1 MKVYK
6 SPQVRMDGKR
16 IEYTFDRNKITASFD
31 GVTDTFDLSTVKS
44 TINPKTIR
52 TTLAFNPI
60 ERIEYVNNDLEVM
73 LTNFIGVD
81 ASEDERYPH
90 FEEV

>member
-31 GVTDTFDLSTVKS
+31 GVRTFLTYLLSRVPSARKASAQRSHLTRLSALST
-44 TINPKTIR
+44 
-52 TTLAFNPI
+52 
-60 ERIEYVNNDLEVM
+60 
-73 LTNFIGVD
+73 
-81 ASEDERYPH
+81 
-90 FEEV
+90 

>member
-60 ERIEYVNNDLEVM
+60 ERIEYVNNDIEVM

-81 ASEDERYPH
+81 ASEEERYPH

>member
-6 SPQVRMDGKR
+6 SPQVRIDGKR
-16 IEYTFDRNKITASFD
+16 IEYTFDRNKITAVFN
-31 GVTDTFDLSTVKS
+31 GVTDVFDLSAVKS
-44 TINPKTIR
+44 TINPKSIH

-73 LTNFIGVD
+73 LTNFIGPD
-81 ASEDERYPH
+81 ASEEERYPH

>member
-1 MKVYK
+1 MKVCK
-6 SPQVRMDGKR
+6 SPQVRIDGKR
-16 IEYTFDRNKITASFD
+16 IEYTFDRNKITAVFD
-31 GVTDTFDLSTVKS
+31 GVTDVFDLSTVKS
-44 TINPKTIR
+44 AISPKSIR

-73 LTNFIGVD
+73 LTNFIGPD

>member
-6 SPQVRMDGKR
+6 SPQVRIDGKR
-16 IEYTFDRNKITASFD
+16 IEYTFDRNKITAVFD
-31 GVTDTFDLSTVKS
+31 GVTDVFDLSTVKS
-44 TINPKTIR
+44 AISPKSIR

-81 ASEDERYPH
+81 ASEEERYPH

>member
-52 TTLAFNPI
+52 TMLAFNPI